1 MTSGNP
7 FADPDFVRRTLTGFA
22 QQMAGLAAAFAPP
35 PATPGPAADAWRTPL
50 LAAYQQAFSAPG
62 LGSAWPGATPATA
75 GTDWTRWAKAG
86 ERLAA
91 LHWRIAGDAMERL
104 SRALADDSP
113 GAVPISTL
121 AGLHALW
128 VECGDAAWLAGAGGE
143 DFAEAQ
149 AEWLSALAALRRVAL
164 P

>member
-1 MTSGNP
+1 MTSDNP
-7 FADPDFVRRTLTGFA
+7 FADPDFVRRTL
-22 QQMAGLAAAFAPP
+22 AGLAQQVASIATAFTPP
-35 PATPGPAADAWRTPL
+35 LASPGLASEAWRAPL

-62 LGSAWPGATPATA
+62 LGSAWPGASPSMA
-75 GTDWTRWAKAG
+75 GADWARWAKAG

-91 LHWRIAGDAMERL
+91 LTSRIAGDAFERL
-104 SRALADDSP
+104 SRDLADDSP
-113 GAVPISTL
+113 GVAPISTL

-128 VECGDAAWLAGAGGE
+128 VECGDAAWLAGARRE

-149 AEWLSALAALRRVAL
+149 AEWLSALAALRRAAR

>member
-1 MTSGNP
+1 MTSNNP
-7 FADPDFVRRTLTGFA
+7 FADPDFVRRTLAGFA
-22 QQMAGLAAAFAPP
+22 QQVARLATAFTPL
-35 PATPGPAADAWRTPL
+35 PASHGPAADAWRAPL

-62 LGSAWPGATPATA
+62 LGSAGPGASPSVA
-75 GTDWTRWAKAG
+75 GADWARWAKAG

-91 LHWRIAGDAMERL
+91 LTSRIAGDAFERL

-113 GAVPISTL
+113 GAAPISTL

-128 VECGDAAWLAGAGGE
+128 VECGDAAWLEGAGRE

-149 AEWLSALAALRRVAL
+149 ADWLSALAALRAAAR